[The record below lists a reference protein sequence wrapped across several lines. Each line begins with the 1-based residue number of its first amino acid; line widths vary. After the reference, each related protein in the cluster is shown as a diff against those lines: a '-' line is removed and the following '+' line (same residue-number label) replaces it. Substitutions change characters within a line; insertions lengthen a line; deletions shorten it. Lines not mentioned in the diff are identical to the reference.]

1 MHWTRGKTL
10 GSGGFGFV
18 SIATTHRDGGH
29 NPHIPAVVA
38 VKSTNISQSKSLS
51 MEKDLLHKFKSC
63 PCILRCFGD
72 QITTENGR
80 NLYNI
85 ILEYA
90 PGGSLADK
98 ILSKGLPEDVVS
110 HHAKSIATALVHIH
124 KHGYVHCDV
133 KPQNVLLVGED
144 AKLADFGSCK
154 KIGDSVGEQQG
165 FRGTVLY
172 AAPESIS
179 RLEYS
184 AATDVWALGCT
195 VLSMLTGRAP
205 WEIAKGATATDV
217 LMMIGCSD
225 RIPEIPNVVSKEAR
239 DFLRKCF
246 VKNPAAR
253 CRAES
258 LLRHPFLKM
267 GARRRRHHHHGHH
280 PLSSKLQSL
289 LPQCFH
295 VPKIHVH

>member
-1 MHWTRGKTL
+1 
-10 GSGGFGFV
+10 
-18 SIATTHRDGGH
+18 
-29 NPHIPAVVA
+29 
-38 VKSTNISQSKSLS
+38 
-51 MEKDLLHKFKSC
+51 MEKELLHKFKSC
-63 PCILRCFGD
+63 PFILRCFGD

-98 ILSKGLPEDVVS
+98 ILAKGLPEDVVS
-110 HHAKSIATALVHIH
+110 HHAKSISTALVHIH
-124 KHGYVHCDV
+124 KLGYVHCDV
-133 KPQNVLLVGED
+133 KPHN
-144 AKLADFGSCK
+144 
-154 KIGDSVGEQQG
+154 QG

-184 AATDVWALGCT
+184 AAADVWALGCT
-195 VLSMLTGRAP
+195 VLNMLTGRAP
-205 WEIAKGATATDV
+205 WEIRKDATATDV
-217 LMMIGCSD
+217 LMMIGVSG
-225 RIPEIPNVVSKEAR
+225 EIPNVISEEAK

-258 LLRHPFLKM
+258 LLRHPFLPQ
-267 GARRRRHHHHGHH
+267 
-280 PLSSKLQSL
+280 PLPFVVKAALA
-289 LPQCFH
+289 FGWF
-295 VPKIHVH
+295 

>member
-1 MHWTRGKTL
+1 MNWRRVKTL

-18 SIATTHRDGGH
+18 SMATTSGH
-29 NPHIPAVVA
+29 NPHLPAVVA
-38 VKSTNISQSKSLS
+38 VKSADITRSKSLS

-98 ILSKGLPEDVVS
+98 IHSGKGLPEDIVS

-124 KHGYVHCDV
+124 KVGYVHCDV
-133 KPQNVLLVGED
+133 KPHNVLLVGEHS
-144 AKLADFGSCK
+144 KLADFGSCK
-154 KIGDSVGEQQG
+154 KIGEAVQV

-184 AATDVWALGCT
+184 AAVDVWALGCT
-195 VLSMLTGRAP
+195 VLNMLTGRAP
-205 WEIAKGATATDV
+205 WEIRKDATVTDV
-217 LMMIGCSD
+217 LMMIGGSD
-225 RIPEIPNVVSKEAR
+225 EIPEIPNAFSEEAK

-267 GARRRRHHHHGHH
+267 AARRHSHHH
-280 PLSSKLQSL
+280 LSSKLHSL

>member
-1 MHWTRGKTL
+1 MSWTRGKTL

-29 NPHIPAVVA
+29 NPHLPAVVA
-38 VKSTNISQSKSLS
+38 VKSADISQSKTLS
-51 MEKDLLHKFKSC
+51 MEKELLHKFKSC

-98 ILSKGLPEDVVS
+98 ILSSAAKGLPEDVVS

-124 KHGYVHCDV
+124 KLGYVHCDV
-133 KPQNVLLVGED
+133 KPHNVLLVGEHS
-144 AKLADFGSCK
+144 KLADFGSCK
-154 KIGDSVGEQQG
+154 KIAEVIDEKQG

-184 AATDVWALGCT
+184 AAADVWALGCT
-195 VLSMLTGRAP
+195 VLNMLTGRAP
-205 WEIAKGATATDV
+205 WEIRKDATATDV
-217 LMMIGCSD
+217 LMMIGVSD
-225 RIPEIPNVVSKEAR
+225 EIPEIPNVLSEEAK

-267 GARRRRHHHHGHH
+267 AHRHRRHH
-280 PLSSKLQSL
+280 LSSKLHSL